1 MIYPWTSPVSI
12 LTKLLKTSTPLLYI
26 FADDTSLNIIVED
39 PIHTADQLNSDLAK
53 LHRWAHKWL
62 VSFNPGMSE
71 CIRLSMSCQFTLRSV
86 VILYMMCKLHYDDDS
101 IVKTRGGGGGA
112 WNSPLRKMMV
122 F

>member
-1 MIYPWTSPVSI
+1 MIYPWTSTVSI

-39 PIHTADQLNSDLAK
+39 PIHTSDQLNSDLAK

-71 CIRLSMSCQFTLRSV
+71 YILLSRKYNKPGLLNQNQTAEVNSHKHLG
-86 VILYMMCKLHYDDDS
+86 VIFSNDS
-101 IVKTRGGGGGA
+101 T
-112 WNSPLRKMMV
+112 
-122 F
+122 